1 MKGQNLRLT
10 NLLRSRMALILN
22 TELFA
27 ASVSFRSSLPL
38 FNSPAAVV
46 KLSTNRI
53 SYTTTTVFSSLKEGA
68 DHHHTNG
75 RNEEEKSNSELP
87 ESNNRKLSSQSSW
100 EAKDEEGN
108 DYLYMLGKESDNMNI
123 AVGARAGIIDDL
135 FTGNF
140 LGKDCNFSDYPQI
153 FFLFYFIFN
162 VFHPKTLGHF
172 DLISADIVFDYR
184 QKATRS
190 FEYLQGDYYIAPH
203 FMVH

>member
-10 NLLRSRMALILN
+10 NLLQSRMALILN

-87 ESNNRKLSSQSSW
+87 ESNNLKLSSQSSW

-108 DYLYMLGKESDNMNI
+108 DYLYVLGKESDNMNI

-140 LGKDCNFSDYPQI
+140 LGKDCNFSDYPQ
-153 FFLFYFIFN
+153 FFFCFILFLMYFIL
-162 VFHPKTLGHF
+162 KLL
-172 DLISADIVFDYR
+172 DILI
-184 QKATRS
+184 
-190 FEYLQGDYYIAPH
+190 
-203 FMVH
+203 